1 MNINRLAV
9 KQDCNAD
16 AGAVPGQAYDI
27 RMTAVHNVFWRK
39 ALWRLGEQVL
49 GICQGTFRAL
59 EIATGGYDAATNP
72 PVP

>member
-1 MNINRLAV
+1 MYISNLPV
-9 KQDCNAD
+9 KQDCNAN
-16 AGAVPGQAYDI
+16 AGPVPGQACDI

-49 GICQGTFRAL
+49 EICQGTFRVM
-59 EIATGGYDAATNP
+59 EIPAHGYDAATNP